1 MSKLTYG
8 SSRDNFEKNYQWKSF
23 VRRISP
29 PLWRNLEHLGFVR
42 ETLMKNNGFDMFMS
56 WKSETNLHCVNAD
69 EHAQVLK
76 MLNEKIRGNPDL
88 IDEHSKRCYD
98 LCDDYLAFCT
108 HHDTFEG
115 FGNTELK
122 NIFQQ
127 YINKNNAMV
136 AYRPLILMLDKINAT
151 LLEEELAKEGNPE
164 FHFEWIT
171 TNKVLAFVEE
181 RDKVIAIGKEMKAL
195 GLNTDSV
202 LPEFIEEQI
211 NQHIAE
217 FGWLFTHHFLGE
229 PMTRKDVLM
238 TLKKEQSDY
247 DPEKMEAENE
257 IRRVALNKIKAIS
270 PKIERYIKNAQDYAY
285 LRTYRIDVATEGDF
299 YFRVCFNEIAKRIG
313 VSYDDFLQ
321 LITSEIIDW
330 LEEKVSTDYLLEKIA
345 QRKEYFVCYLINNN
359 EMYWFDGK
367 EHYIPEDKKERP
379 KSVLLKGKV
388 AQRGKISGK
397 AKIVFAKEECDKVN
411 EGDILIAPM
420 TTPEMMTAIMKCA
433 GIVTDEGGV
442 ASHAAQISREFGIPC
457 VIGTG
462 EATVQLHDDDVVEIV
477 AEGINGTVERL

>member
-8 SSRDNFEKNYQWKSF
+8 ISRDNFEKNYQWKSF

-69 EHAQVLK
+69 EHVQVLK
-76 MLNEKIRGNPDL
+76 MLNEKIRENPDL

-98 LCDDYLAFCT
+98 LCDDYIAFCT
-108 HHDTFEG
+108 RHDTFER
-115 FGNTELK
+115 FSNIELK
-122 NIFQQ
+122 DVFKQ
-127 YINKNNAMV
+127 YIDKNNAMV
-136 AYRPLILMLDKINAT
+136 AYRPLILMLDKINAA

-171 TNKVLAFVEE
+171 TNKVLPFVEE
-181 RDKVIAIGKEMKAL
+181 RDKVIAIGKEIKSL

-202 LPEFIEEQI
+202 LPDFIEERI
-211 NQHIAE
+211 NKHVDE

-229 PMTRKDVLM
+229 PMTRNDVLIS
-238 TLKKEQSDY
+238 LKKEQSDY
-247 DPEKMEAENE
+247 DPDKMEAENE
-257 IRRVALNKIKAIS
+257 IRRTALNKIKAIS

-345 QRKEYFVCYLINNN
+345 QRKEYFVCYLINN
-359 EMYWFDGK
+359 
-367 EHYIPEDKKERP
+367 
-379 KSVLLKGKV
+379 
-388 AQRGKISGK
+388 K
-397 AKIVFAKEECDKVN
+397 AGSIK
-411 EGDILIAPM
+411 
-420 TTPEMMTAIMKCA
+420 
-433 GIVTDEGGV
+433 
-442 ASHAAQISREFGIPC
+442 
-457 VIGTG
+457 
-462 EATVQLHDDDVVEIV
+462 
-477 AEGINGTVERL
+477 